1 MHVPAIEL
9 IALTKCFG
17 NSNEPAV
24 KSVDLSVAQ
33 GEVLAI
39 VGGSGSGKTT
49 TLKMINRLI
58 EPTSGSVKV
67 MGEDVTNVDPV
78 GLRRSIGSAFQGV
91 GLFPHM
97 TVGQNVGVT
106 LQLLGWTKEATGERV
121 SELLAMVDLPANEY
135 QARLPSELSGGQQQR
150 VGFAR
155 ALASNPQAILMDEPF
170 GALDPITRDALQQ
183 EFRSLQKKLELSVVL
198 VTHDMSEAVL
208 LADRIAVMHEGEVAQ
223 VANPKVLLTS
233 PVNEYVAQLIDTPRR
248 HSDLIESLLHGIM
261 GGGEP

>member
-9 IALTKCFG
+9 VALTKCFG
-17 NSNEPAV
+17 NSDEPAV
-24 KSVDLSVAQ
+24 KSVDLSIAQ

-78 GLRRSIGSAFQGV
+78 GLRRSIGYAFQGV

-97 TVGQNVGVT
+97 TVGQNVSVT
-106 LQLLGWTKEATGERV
+106 LQLLRWTKEAIGERV
-121 SELLAMVDLPANEY
+121 NELLAMVDLPADEY
-135 QARLPSELSGGQQQR
+135 KERFPSELSGGQQQR

-155 ALASNPQAILMDEPF
+155 
-170 GALDPITRDALQQ
+170 
-183 EFRSLQKKLELSVVL
+183 
-198 VTHDMSEAVL
+198 
-208 LADRIAVMHEGEVAQ
+208 
-223 VANPKVLLTS
+223 
-233 PVNEYVAQLIDTPRR
+233 RR
-248 HSDLIESLLHGIM
+248 HRNRAD
-261 GGGEP
+261 PAR